1 MKKSFIFWK
10 AMFVLVLWGIVLC
23 PLDVHARTHSS
34 SGPSIIIEDPDL
46 AVAQS
51 DKGYVDME
59 SGETGDRFVDEDG
72 DGLDD
77 RHMQRHQKRNQQRWR
92 DDGQRG
98 SGSENGEKGSGG
110 QQGYGSGPGR
120 GGR

>member
-1 MKKSFIFWK
+1 MKKSFIFSK
-10 AMFVLVLWGIVLC
+10 AMFVLVLWGIVFC
-23 PLDVHARTHSS
+23 PLYVRARTHSS